1 MAIATT
7 TNSSAIAATDQSI
20 VVASATGFAA
30 NMRVLVGGEVMMVRK
45 TYVSGTT
52 IPVLRAQE
60 GSKRQA
66 HAVTS
71 NVTFGVAS
79 DFAVPVE
86 QGFINESA
94 VVNRGRQVK
103 EYGASGAITLPT
115 AGNDMLAIINGTSAL
130 SMTLANP
137 TKDMDGCMLY
147 IVGNG
152 KSTSTVTYTAG
163 FGNAGGSY
171 DVATFPAGGQVA
183 IQAVACN
190 AIWILLSPMTGTL
203 TSAVPALA

>member
-20 VVASATGFAA
+20 VVASATGFSAG
-30 NMRVLVGGEVMMVRK
+30 MRVLVGDEVMIVRK
-45 TYVSGTT
+45 NYVSGTT
-52 IPVLRAQE
+52 IPVLRGRE
-60 GSKRQA
+60 GSKRRA
-66 HAVTS
+66 HGVTS

-79 DFAVPVE
+79 DFAIPVE
-86 QGFINESA
+86 QGFLNESG
-94 VVNRGRQVK
+94 VVGRGRQVT
-103 EYGASGAITLPT
+103 EYGASGAITLPSP
-115 AGNDMLAIINGTSAL
+115 GNDMLAIINGTSAL

-137 TKDMDGCMLY
+137 TKDMDGCVLT

-152 KSTSTVTYTAG
+152 KSNSTVTYTAG
-163 FGNAGGSY
+163 WGNAGGSY

-183 IQAVACN
+183 IQSIACN
-190 AIWILLSPMTGTL
+190 AIWVLLSPMTGTL